1 MRSPTRTFDEG
12 LKRRVD
18 ACLRS
23 SSFTV
28 SKGASYQILKS
39 CPMRDDPESG
49 EWQGD
54 TGMLKSLVFSTH
66 DIHPAAFSRLVRI
79 APPFTR

>member
-1 MRSPTRTFDEG
+1 MRSPTRTFDAG
-12 LKRRVD
+12 PKRRVD

-39 CPMRDDPESG
+39 CPMQDDPESG
-49 EWQGD
+49 GWQCD
-54 TGMLKSLVFSTH
+54 TATLKSLASSTH
-66 DIHPAAFSRLVRI
+66 DIPPPSPAW
-79 APPFTR
+79 